1 MASQTLRLKLQAAA
15 GAACFGLFLYA
26 GWVKRWEPFHTYFYL
41 FAWASFL
48 WVIDRTLASR
58 AGISPLSRPR
68 SLARLL
74 CLSTTFWLI
83 FEVFNF
89 RLSNWVYLNVP
100 TERWLRW
107 PGYALSFATVMP
119 GILMV
124 RKLVDSYL
132 PRNSLPPGGG
142 GRGWGG
148 ASPPS
153 RPSPTK
159 GEGVFLTLG
168 LLMILLPLLW
178 PRYFFPFI
186 WGGVFLLL
194 DPWVAKKKGHSLWM
208 DWKNGELRHT
218 WTLLAAGLACGLFW
232 EGCNFGAGAK
242 WRYTLPYWEFSK
254 IFEMPVLGFIG
265 FMPFALEAHAFH
277 QAASLFWRGRS
288 AFQRVLIA
296 LGTAL
301 FWGLAFTG
309 IDRWTVIEWR

>member
-1 MASQTLRLKLQAAA
+1 MTNASSLRSKIADIALEVRLLYNMRPMASQTLRLKLQAAA

-74 CLSTTFWLI
+74 CLSTTFWLN

-132 PRNSLPPGGG
+132 PRNSLPPGG
-142 GRGWGG
+142 R
-148 ASPPS
+148 SEEHTS
-153 RPSPTK
+153 
-159 GEGVFLTLG
+159 
-168 LLMILLPLLW
+168 
-178 PRYFFPFI
+178 
-186 WGGVFLLL
+186 
-194 DPWVAKKKGHSLWM
+194 
-208 DWKNGELRHT
+208 ELQSHVH
-218 WTLLAAGLACGLFW
+218 L
-232 EGCNFGAGAK
+232 
-242 WRYTLPYWEFSK
+242 
-254 IFEMPVLGFIG
+254 V
-265 FMPFALEAHAFH
+265 
-277 QAASLFWRGRS
+277 
-288 AFQRVLIA
+288 
-296 LGTAL
+296 
-301 FWGLAFTG
+301 
-309 IDRWTVIEWR
+309 